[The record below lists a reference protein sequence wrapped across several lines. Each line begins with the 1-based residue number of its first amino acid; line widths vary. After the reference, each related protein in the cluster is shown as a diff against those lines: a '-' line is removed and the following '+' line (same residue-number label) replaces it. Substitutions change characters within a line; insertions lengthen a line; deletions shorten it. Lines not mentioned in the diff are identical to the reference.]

1 MKDENRMCRLK
12 VSLAILRMNVQIVS
26 NSSLGP
32 MADGFIV
39 EMVVGLWLMC
49 QRREQRSMGLCELG
63 ILGITIPATLQ

>member
-12 VSLAILRMNVQIVS
+12 VSLAILRMNFQIVS

-32 MADGFIV
+32 MVDGFIV

-49 QRREQRSMGLCELG
+49 QGREQRSMGLCELG